1 MAGGTWDTQAIGID
15 LEVAYNDVI
24 YGDSSVGSGVGDGS
38 DVIFGQRGN
47 DLLNGGGGDDTIFGD
62 RASNG
67 SGFQTDLP
75 KVINAFRIIGA
86 ANGLN
91 IALPIG
97 GEVIVPGVN
106 LLPSELTA
114 YLPQIEIMPG
124 ASGVLGEFSAKTDI
138 TRVNG
143 TRLEVF
149 ASVPPDVTRVR
160 DLAYGN
166 DAINGGLGNDTI
178 FGDEGRVSRHR

>member
-1 MAGGTWDTQAIGID
+1 M
-15 LEVAYNDVI
+15 AYNDVI
-24 YGDSSVGSGVGDGS
+24 YGDSSVGNGVGDGS

-47 DLLNGGGGDDTIFGD
+47 DTLNGGGGDDTIFGD

-75 KVINAFRIIGA
+75 KIINAFRIIGA

-106 LLPSELTA
+106 LLPSEMTS

-124 ASGVLGEFSAKTDI
+124 ASGVAWRILGKD
-138 TRVNG
+138 
-143 TRLEVF
+143 
-149 ASVPPDVTRVR
+149 
-160 DLAYGN
+160 
-166 DAINGGLGNDTI
+166 
-178 FGDEGRVSRHR
+178 RHHA